1 MIRIDAHK
9 IISITLEPEFR
20 FESGNREVVSRDLV
34 LLFEGGSTY
43 KIECYAANSELK
55 VEVK

>member
-9 IISITLEPEFR
+9 IISITLEPEFL

-34 LLFEGGSTY
+34 ILFEDGSTY
-43 KIECYAANSELK
+43 KIECYGANSELK